1 MVVGTIIGGKA
12 IEDWIEELKSELK
25 DPIFI
30 PLLSLVILC
39 VGLVS
44 IPLYD
49 KAKLNGYIK
58 EGYVCCYNGEEVDD
72 VDIDEIDISLVKYQ
86 VNTEEK
92 IICFSDVPQKKI
104 GHSVFIPIVR

>member
-1 MVVGTIIGGKA
+1 M
-12 IEDWIEELKSELK
+12 EDWIEELKSELK

-30 PLLSLVILC
+30 PLLALVILC
-39 VGLVS
+39 VVLVS

-49 KAKLNGYIK
+49 KATLRGYIK
-58 EGYVCCYNGEEVDD
+58 EGYVCYYNGKEVDD

-92 IICFSDVPQKKI
+92 IIYFSDVPQKKI